1 MISIIINVV
10 NGVTTLLVVIIFADV
25 LLSFFLSP
33 YHPLRTTLGN
43 LLAPLLN
50 PIRRVIRPVGM
61 FDFSSF
67 VLIIIIEIVSYILVS
82 LLASLR

>member
-1 MISIIINVV
+1 MVSIIINVV
-10 NGVTTLLVVIIFADV
+10 NGVTTLLVVIIFADA

-33 YHPLRTTLGN
+33 YHPVRAALGS

-61 FDFSSF
+61 FDFSSL
-67 VLIIIIEIVSYILVS
+67 VLIVIIEIVSYVLVS
-82 LLASLR
+82 LLTSLR